1 MKVGIDLVE
10 IKRFENKPK
19 NFFEK
24 IFSKDEILYCTSFK
38 NPAQHFAGHF
48 AAKEAVMKAL
58 GHGLEEISFI
68 DIEIFH
74 EKTSA
79 PKVKLSGNAQKFAEE
94 LGLKN
99 FEISI
104 SHDAGLATAICIAN

>member
-1 MKVGIDLVE
+1 MKVGIDLVD
-10 IKRFENKPK
+10 INRFKNKPK

-24 IFSKDEILYCTSFK
+24 IFTNAEIAYCTSFS
-38 NPAQHFAGHF
+38 NPQEHFAGHF
-48 AAKEAVMKAL
+48 AVKEAVMKAL
-58 GHGLEEISFI
+58 GQGLEKISFL

-79 PKVKLSGNAQKFAEE
+79 PKVKLSGNAEKHKEE

-99 FEISI
+99 LEISI
-104 SHDAGLATAICIAN
+104 SHDAGFATAICIAY

>member
-1 MKVGIDLVE
+1 MKVGIDLVD
-10 IKRFENKPK
+10 IKRFENKPEH
-19 NFFEK
+19 FFEK
-24 IFSKDEILYCTSFK
+24 IFTKAETLYCTSYSS
-38 NPAQHFAGHF
+38 PAEHFAGHF

-58 GHGLEEISFI
+58 GHGLEEISFL

-79 PKVKLSGNAQKFAEE
+79 PKVRLSGNAQKYRDE
-94 LGLKN
+94 LGIKN
-99 FEISI
+99 LEISI

>member
-1 MKVGIDLVE
+1 MKVGIDLAE
-10 IKRFENKPK
+10 IKRFENKPQ

-24 IFSKDEILYCTSFK
+24 IFTDQEINYCTSFHS
-38 NPAQHFAGHF
+38 PSERFAGHF
-48 AAKEAVMKAL
+48 CAKEAVMKAL
-58 GHGLEEISFI
+58 GHGIEEISFL

-74 EKTSA
+74 EKTSQ
-79 PKVKLSGNAQKFAEE
+79 PKVRLSGNAQKFAEE

-104 SHDAGLATAICIAN
+104 AHDGGFATAICIAV